1 MATCRRRRARRA
13 WVGQRGGAT
22 SGVVR
27 QLWGTEPGLAAPAE
41 GGACDA
47 ACGAPAAGPHAHS
60 LGPCVDACAWACQKG
75 RGCLIDIYLSIY
87 LSGCLLSLW
96 SFLFRLAPYPRRG
109 QNCGHAR
116 HPSVPRLARSVA
128 RPQHR
133 ARSAFA
139 FARPRHCPVLYAA
152 HGGRACSPSP
162 RHRFLPPLVFYAER
176 SKAVAERAGADG
188 ASWVGAVGLSVVGV
202 CLLVSSVFRTVFT
215 TVPLGSALPLR
226 RLAEVLGFTLLM
238 WAAVFGTPILVLG
251 LWRLGLWRPWTSAPV
266 QRCVQERKTAH
277 HNGFLRPLPP
287 RPPSRTT
294 PHTRHCTSLI
304 LHRSDD
310 RMSLPG

>member
-1 MATCRRRRARRA
+1 MRSENRA
-13 WVGQRGGAT
+13 
-22 SGVVR
+22 
-27 QLWGTEPGLAAPAE
+27 
-41 GGACDA
+41 
-47 ACGAPAAGPHAHS
+47 
-60 LGPCVDACAWACQKG
+60 
-75 RGCLIDIYLSIY
+75 
-87 LSGCLLSLW
+87 
-96 SFLFRLAPYPRRG
+96 SFLVLGA
-109 QNCGHAR
+109 HAF
-116 HPSVPRLARSVA
+116 SLVPSVA

-238 WAAVFGTPILVLG
+238 WAAALFVTPILVLG
-251 LWRLGLWRPWTSAPV
+251 LWRLGLWRLGTSAPV
-266 QRCVQERKTAH
+266 QRCVQERKTTH
-277 HNGFLRPLPP
+277 HNGFLRPHPP
-287 RPPSRTT
+287 APPPAQHHT
-294 PHTRHCTSLI
+294 PATAQASSCTGPMTGCHFPVSL
-304 LHRSDD
+304 
-310 RMSLPG
+310 GAACC